1 MTSIIAKLRQIG
13 TIDRT
18 VAEEVRRS
26 LVETLYASSTSLGI
40 GAVAGAAVSA
50 ALAFSTRDPWIQM
63 TAIAIA
69 VTGAIRV
76 SHAVFIHRVDE
87 NGDAE
92 SARSEVI
99 YELGAWAYA
108 LLLGLLTFLT
118 LIRSTDALHHLLAG
132 ALATGYAAGISGRN
146 AGRPV
151 IAMGQLAL
159 ASAPMSIGLFLSSD
173 PLRWVLGTLNVVFM
187 VGMVDITLQTYS
199 AVLKAMTATQ
209 EQKALTARFE
219 RLARFDTMTGLEN
232 RGAFQ
237 ERLHSEVAAAAE
249 SGELLAVL
257 WVDLDKF
264 KEINDSLGHPT
275 GDRVLC
281 TVARQLSSIVDG
293 RGSVARFG
301 GDEFVLLARGANSGF
316 VAELAGEVMR
326 SLSVPMN
333 IDGVSLQVTGSVGG
347 AYAPDH
353 GLDGDTLL
361 QHADMAL
368 YHAKAN
374 GRNDFCLFE
383 RSMEQEFHELRRL
396 EAALRSAI
404 EKEELE
410 VYYQPILDL
419 KTGRTTCCEALLR
432 WTHPELGSVSPSR
445 FIPIAESTGLI
456 SPLSHWVLAK
466 ACEAAA
472 QWPGEVSVAVNMSP
486 ALLKDLHLSHMILS
500 SLYTTGLPPRR
511 LELEVTETVLLE
523 DNVQARS
530 LIREFQKI
538 GLKLS
543 LDDFGTGYSSMAYL
557 KKYRF
562 DKIKI
567 DTSFIADVTRS
578 KEARAI
584 IHALVGLADEL
595 EMEIVAEGIETQT
608 QLDYVTGA
616 RCTSA
621 QGFFIGRPVPESV
634 IRRRL
639 AAEARGESWIGEEEV
654 AASACEATGRE
665 AWTGPRPAAA
675 SA

>member
-1 MTSIIAKLRQIG
+1 MQSIVTKLREIG
-13 TIDRT
+13 KTDRT
-18 VAEEVRRS
+18 IAEEVRGS
-26 LVETLYASSTSLGI
+26 LVETLFTSSTSLGV
-40 GAVAGAAVSA
+40 GAVVGASVSA
-50 ALAFSTRDPWIQM
+50 AIALSSADPLLSF
-63 TAIAIA
+63 TAVAIAL
-69 VTGAIRV
+69 TGAARMG
-76 SHAVFIHRVDE
+76 HAVFFHRLRRE
-87 NGDAE
+87 EDAHGT
-92 SARSEVI
+92 RSEVF
-99 YELGAWAYA
+99 YEVGAWTFS
-108 LLLGLLTFLT
+108 LLIGLVTLLTLARSDNPLLHVMTAT
-118 LIRSTDALHHLLAG
+118 LAV
-132 ALATGYAAGISGRN
+132 GYSAGIAGRN

-151 IAMGQLAL
+151 IAIGQLMLTAL
-159 ASAPMSIGLFLSSD
+159 PLAVGLAVRGEPLLWLLSAIVILFM
-173 PLRWVLGTLNVVFM
+173 F
-187 VGMVDITLQTYS
+187 GMVDITIQTYS
-199 AVLKAMTATQ
+199 AVLKAMSATH

-232 RGAFQ
+232 RGAFH
-237 ERLHSEVAAAAE
+237 ERLHKEVAEATAA
-249 SGELLAVL
+249 GELLAVL

-301 GDEFVLLARGANSGF
+301 GDEFVLLARGAKPGF
-316 VAELAGEVMR
+316 AGELADEVMR
-326 SLSVPMN
+326 SLSVPMS

-347 AYAPDH
+347 AYAPEH
-353 GLDGDTLL
+353 GTDADTLL

-383 RSMEQEFHELRRL
+383 PSMEQQFHELRSL

-410 VYYQPILDL
+410 VVYQPILDL
-419 KTGRTTCCEALLR
+419 KTGRTICCEALLR
-432 WTHPELGSVSPSR
+432 WTHPELGSVSPAR

-472 QWPGEVSVAVNMSP
+472 QWPEEVSVAVNMSP

-500 SLYTTGLPPRR
+500 SLYTTGLHPRR

-523 DNVQARS
+523 DNAQARS

-578 KEARAI
+578 REARAI

-608 QLDYVTGA
+608 QLDYVSGA
-616 RCTSA
+616 RCTAA
-621 QGFFIGRPVPESV
+621 QGFFIGRPVSESV

-639 AAEARGESWIGEEEV
+639 AAEARGERWIGEEEEA
-654 AASACEATGRE
+654 AASGRATGPG
-665 AWTGPRPAAA
+665 ASTALRPAAS